1 MERHNEIESLRER
14 LKTEGDQQE
23 RWALQR
29 LLFQNMY
36 RIGLNEELREVI
48 EREIGEWKG
57 WIEGQQ
63 LRMQRLER
71 VGRCKKFEKRL
82 LLLARHTLTVHELHR
97 RRILDLLGV
106 GRAEDVRMPPM

>member
-29 LLFQNMY
+29 LLFQQMY
-36 RIGLNEELREVI
+36 RIGLNEKLREVI

-57 WIEGQQ
+57 WIECQQ

-71 VGRCKKFEKRL
+71 VGRYEKRL
-82 LLLARHTLTVHELHR
+82 LLLAQHTLTVHELHR
-97 RRILDLLGV
+97 RRILELLGV
-106 GRAEDVRMPPM
+106 GRAADVRMPPM

>member
-29 LLFQNMY
+29 LLFQHMY
-36 RIGLNEELREVI
+36 RIGLNEELREII
-48 EREIGEWKG
+48 EREIGEWKR

-63 LRMQRLER
+63 LRMQRVGR
-71 VGRCKKFEKRL
+71 VGRHEKKL
-82 LLLARHTLTVHELHR
+82 LLLAQHTLTVHELHR

>member
-1 MERHNEIESLRER
+1 MERHNEIERLRER

-29 LLFQNMY
+29 LLFQHMY
-36 RIGLNEELREVI
+36 RIGLNEELREII

-71 VGRCKKFEKRL
+71 SGRYNKFEKRL
-82 LLLARHTLTVHELHR
+82 LLLAQHTLTVHELHR
-97 RRILDLLGV
+97 RRILELLRV
-106 GRAEDVRMPPM
+106 GPG

>member
-14 LKTEGDQQE
+14 LKTEGDEQE

-57 WIEGQQ
+57 WIKGQQ
-63 LRMQRLER
+63 LRMQRLGR
-71 VGRCKKFEKRL
+71 VGRHEKKL
-82 LLLARHTLTVHELHR
+82 LLLAQHTLTVHELHR
-97 RRILDLLGV
+97 RRILDLLGD
-106 GRAEDVRMPPM
+106 GRADDVRMPPM

>member
-36 RIGLNEELREVI
+36 RIGLNEKLREII

-57 WIEGQQ
+57 WIEGEQ
-63 LRMQRLER
+63 LRMQRLQR
-71 VGRCKKFEKRL
+71 AGRYEKRL
-82 LLLARHTLTVHELHR
+82 LLLAQHTLTVHELHR
-97 RRILDLLGV
+97 RRILDLLGAA
-106 GRAEDVRMPPM
+106 RAENVRMPPM